1 MEKPPGSR
9 VASPGARKNAIA
21 AASPRRDPTPHNVL
35 ERILVGLPTLRRS
48 DRRVAEH
55 ILRDPQGALAATVAD
70 TARAAGVSE
79 PTVMRFCAALGF
91 DGFQDFKLR
100 LARSVTL
107 GMPATQSV
115 LDSTDTP
122 QALTDKVFDY
132 TMNSLDWAR
141 RHIDHDAIA
150 RAIDLLAGA
159 RRIEFFGFGASW
171 IVAADAQQK
180 FPLFGVPCLVHLDDH
195 QQFIAASMMQKGDVA
210 VAISNTGQTIGL
222 LEIAAAARSGGA
234 TVIALSGNRDG
245 ALARNC
251 DLMLLIETLEN
262 TDVYTPTIS
271 RLAALTVIDVLAVG
285 VAMRRGATHQRRI
298 SRMKS
303 RLTAMRTG
311 RGRQE
316 KHGP

>member
-1 MEKPPGSR
+1 MEKPRRSPVAPAASSRAPGIAP
-9 VASPGARKNAIA
+9 ASPAPA
-21 AASPRRDPTPHNVL
+21 PHNVL

-55 ILRDPQGALAATVAD
+55 ILHDPRAALGATVAD

-100 LARSVTL
+100 LAQSLAL

-132 TMNSLDWAR
+132 TMNSLDRAR
-141 RHIDHDAIA
+141 RQIDHDAVA
-150 RAIDLLAGA
+150 RAIDLLAAA

-195 QQFIAASMMQKGDVA
+195 QQFIAASMMGKGDVA
-210 VAISNTGQTIGL
+210 VAISNTGQTTGL
-222 LEIAAAARSGGA
+222 LEIAAAARLGGA

-245 ALARNC
+245 ELARHC

-285 VAMRRGATHQRRI
+285 VAMKRGAAHQRRI

-311 RGRQE
+311 RERQD
-316 KHGP
+316 PADL